1 MQRPAVPNQDPQRLL
16 QDIFGHAQFRP
27 MQREIID
34 HILARRSAL
43 VVLSTG
49 SGKSLCYQL
58 PALMFDG
65 LTVVVSPLISLMQ
78 DQVEALRERGIAAAF
93 YNSTLRFNEREEI
106 GRGVRAGQIKLLYVA
121 PEGLVQNR
129 ILRLL
134 DEARVSC
141 IAIDEAH
148 CISQWGHDFRPEY
161 RGLGALRRR
170 FPDAVCVAL
179 TATATRRVQEDIR
192 QTLGIAP
199 EYAFVGS
206 FDRENLHLSVEP
218 RVKMHDQ
225 IAAFLKEREGQS
237 GIIYCPT
244 KKMVDSLAEK
254 LTERGFS
261 ALPYHAGMENEARE
275 ENQTAFLDGSVQ
287 IMVATVAFGMGIDK
301 EDVRFVLHAGLP
313 QSPEAYYQ
321 EIGRAGRDGK
331 RADCLWLFGYSDANM
346 IQRFIEEGAPSE
358 REGRLERLNWLLNWA
373 YSSKCRRRT
382 LLAYFGEEREQE
394 RCGMCDNCDAEEEP
408 QEDLTIPAQK
418 FMSCVVRTRQM
429 FGEAYI
435 IDVLKGSNRERIRSN
450 RHHELSV
457 YGIGTEFSKA
467 GWQLFSFQ
475 LLKRGMIR
483 RDMQHGSLK
492 MTSAGWDVLRGH
504 EPFMCAAAAPV
515 RSSSGGASRRSASSA
530 GPSEYDEE
538 LFQKLYV
545 KRKEIGD
552 EEDIP
557 AFFVFHESN
566 LKEMASRLPQ
576 TEEAF
581 LEIPGVGPSKLE
593 RYGGAFLQII
603 RAHCQEREEN
613 EAEPPAI
620 MSSESASRRI
630 SASSEGAALNSGA
643 AEFDEELFEK
653 LRAKRKEIA
662 DEENVSAFVVF
673 YSSIL
678 KEMASRLP
686 QTEEAF
692 LDISGVGP
700 SKLEKYG
707 GAFLQIIR
715 AHCQER
721 GENEA
726 GA

>member
-16 QDIFGHAQFRP
+16 QETFGHAQFRP
-27 MQREIID
+27 MQREIIE
-34 HILARRSAL
+34 HVLARRSAL

-78 DQVEALRERGIAAAF
+78 DQVEALRERRIPAAF
-93 YNSTLRFNEREEI
+93 YNSTLSFNEREEI

-134 DEARVSC
+134 DEANLSC

-161 RGLGALRRR
+161 RDLGEIRRR

-179 TATATRRVQEDIR
+179 TATATRRVQEDIG

-199 EYAFVGS
+199 EDAFVGS

-218 RVKMHDQ
+218 RIRMNDQ
-225 IAAFLKEREGQS
+225 VAAFLREREGQS
-237 GIIYCPT
+237 GIVYCRKRDT
-244 KKMVDSLAEK
+244 VDSLCEN
-254 LTERGFS
+254 LVERGFS
-261 ALPYHAGMENEARE
+261 ARPYHAGMESDERRE
-275 ENQTAFLDGSVQ
+275 NLRAFLDGRAPV
-287 IMVATVAFGMGIDK
+287 MVATIAFGMGIDN
-301 EDVRFVLHAGLP
+301 ENVRFVLHAQLP
-313 QSPEAYYQ
+313 DSPELYYQ
-321 EIGRAGRDGK
+321 EIGRAGRDSE
-331 RADCLWLFGYSDANM
+331 RADCQLLFSYSDVDTIHYF
-346 IQRFIEEGAPSE
+346 IQEGAPSE

-394 RCGMCDNCDAEEEP
+394 RCGMCDNCGAEEEP
-408 QEDLTIPAQK
+408 QNDLTIPAQK
-418 FMSCVVRTRQM
+418 FMSCVVRTKQL

-435 IDVLKGSNRERIRSN
+435 IDVLKGSSKAKIQRNG
-450 RHHELSV
+450 HHELSV
-457 YGIGTEFSKA
+457 YGIGTEFTRE

-475 LLKRGMIR
+475 LLKRGLIR

-492 MTSAGWDVLRGH
+492 MTSEGWDVLRGH
-504 EPFMCAAAAPV
+504 EPFMCAAVSPV
-515 RSSSGGASRRSASSA
+515 KSSSGGSSNA
-530 GPSEYDEE
+530 GPTEYDDE

-552 EEDIP
+552 EEGIP
-557 AFFVFHESN
+557 AFFVFHESS
-566 LKEMASRLPQ
+566 LKEMASRFPQ

-581 LEIPGVGPSKLE
+581 LDISGVGPSKLE

-630 SASSEGAALNSGA
+630 SASSEGAALNSGP

-707 GAFLQIIR
+707 DAFLQIIR
-715 AHCQER
+715 RHCQQQEQL
-721 GENEA
+721 

>member
-78 DQVEALRERGIAAAF
+78 DQVEALRERRIPAAF

-192 QTLGIAP
+192 QTLGIAR

-218 RVKMHDQ
+218 RIRMHDQ

-275 ENQTAFLDGSVQ
+275 ENQTAFLDGSVH

-331 RADCLWLFGYSDANM
+331 RADCLWLFGWSDVDTILHF
-346 IQRFIEEGAPSE
+346 IQQGAGSE
-358 REGRLERLNWLLNWA
+358 QEGRLERLNWLLNWA

-435 IDVLKGSNRERIRSN
+435 LDVLKGLNNARIRAN
-450 RHHELSV
+450 NHHKLSV

-492 MTSAGWDVLRGH
+492 MTSDGWDVLRGH

-515 RSSSGGASRRSASSA
+515 RSSSGGSSRRRSASNA
-530 GPSEYDEE
+530 GAALNADAAEYNAELFEE
-538 LFQKLYV
+538 LRVARNDEAERDGVPAYV
-545 KRKEIGD
+545 VCQDRT
-552 EEDIP
+552 
-557 AFFVFHESN
+557 
-566 LKEMASRLPQ
+566 LREMASRLPQ
-576 TEEAF
+576 TESA
-581 LEIPGVGPSKLE
+581 LLDIYGMGSTRVE
-593 RYGGAFLQII
+593 RYADIFLPII
-603 RAHCQEREEN
+603 RRHCQQQEQL
-613 EAEPPAI
+613 
-620 MSSESASRRI
+620 
-630 SASSEGAALNSGA
+630 GA
-643 AEFDEELFEK
+643 
-653 LRAKRKEIA
+653 
-662 DEENVSAFVVF
+662 
-673 YSSIL
+673 
-678 KEMASRLP
+678 
-686 QTEEAF
+686 
-692 LDISGVGP
+692 
-700 SKLEKYG
+700 
-707 GAFLQIIR
+707 
-715 AHCQER
+715 
-721 GENEA
+721 
-726 GA
+726 